1 MRLRR
6 ETGDF
11 QIVLGENGFT
21 ARPNLKAEQF
31 VGEIIVVNGNYYV
44 VTSVVPNEGGC
55 DLTVADTT
63 LLIHY
68 DEATGVIAVETE

>member
-31 VGEIIVVNGNYYV
+31 VGEIVVSSGVYYV
-44 VTSVVPNEGGC
+44 VTTVTPTETGC
-55 DLTVADTT
+55 TLTAGALTLNYVA
-63 LLIHY
+63 
-68 DEATGVIAVETE
+68 ETGVITVAA

>member
-11 QIVLGENGFT
+11 QIVLGENGYT

-31 VGEIIVVNGNYYV
+31 VGEIVVSNSVYYV
-44 VTSVVPNEGGC
+44 VTTVTPTETGC
-55 DLTVADTT
+55 TLTAGALTLAYVA
-63 LLIHY
+63 
-68 DEATGVIAVETE
+68 ATGVITVVTE

>member
-31 VGEIIVVNGNYYV
+31 VGEIVVSNGVYYV
-44 VTSVVPNEGGC
+44 VTTVTPTNTGC
-55 DLTVADTT
+55 TLVAGALTLAYVA
-63 LLIHY
+63 
-68 DEATGVIAVETE
+68 ETGVITVTE

>member
-11 QIVLGENGFT
+11 QIVLGETGYT

-31 VGEIIVVNGNYYV
+31 VGEIVVDTTGVYHV
-44 VTSVVPNEGGC
+44 VTEVTPTQTGCTLTAGTLTLAYVAETGAITVVT
-55 DLTVADTT
+55 D
-63 LLIHY
+63 
-68 DEATGVIAVETE
+68 

>member
-31 VGEIIVVNGNYYV
+31 VGEIVVANGVYNV
-44 VTSVVPNEGGC
+44 VTTVTPTETGC
-55 DLTVADTT
+55 TLVAGELTLTYVA
-63 LLIHY
+63 
-68 DEATGVIAVETE
+68 ETGVITVAE